1 MPEDFW
7 GDNMK
12 RFIDSFSSDILKM
25 SKKEL
30 IESIRA
36 SEGRVIAAEVI
47 SLLQPLLLN
56 ISNAELAVAFGADLI
71 ILNMFDLNEPLVQGI
86 KVEDNYDYI
95 KEVKRLTGRPVGINL
110 EPVDF
115 SMNIESISK
124 GRIASKENAKKAKE
138 MGVDFIILTGNPK
151 TGVTNNEISRSIE
164 EIKSVVGENI
174 ILLAGKMH
182 SSGIKKEQGSKLIT
196 KEDIYSFIEKGADG
210 ILIPAPGTIPGITLD
225 YAKELIDYVHDLGA
239 IAMTTIGTSQ
249 EGAEENTIKNIA
261 LMCKMAGAD
270 IHHIGD
276 CGLPGIA
283 IPENILAYSITIR
296 GRRHTYFRIAAS
308 INR

>member
-1 MPEDFW
+1 M
-7 GDNMK
+7 
-12 RFIDSFSSDILKM
+12 
-25 SKKEL
+25 
-30 IESIRA
+30 
-36 SEGRVIAAEVI
+36 
-47 SLLQPLLLN
+47 
-56 ISNAELAVAFGADLI
+56 
-71 ILNMFDLNEPLVQGI
+71 
-86 KVEDNYDYI
+86 
-95 KEVKRLTGRPVGINL
+95 
-110 EPVDF
+110 
-115 SMNIESISK
+115 
-124 GRIASKENAKKAKE
+124 
-138 MGVDFIILTGNPK
+138 
-151 TGVTNNEISRSIE
+151 
-164 EIKSVVGENI
+164 
-174 ILLAGKMH
+174 
-182 SSGIKKEQGSKLIT
+182 IT